1 MATKATFY
9 VLLRGRRGRLRVV
22 TAQEA
27 MHAPAHCSLVLC
39 PTAVPGL
46 SAEAARGA
54 AAACEGSRF
63 CCVDTVGAL
72 YTATGAI
79 AHSHTRYRRYLN
91 GYKCEGREESEERA
105 WLRLVMACKE
115 RGADAPIPSMLATVG
130 IAMVST

>member
-1 MATKATFY
+1 MATKAAFY
-9 VLLRGRRGRLRVV
+9 VLLRGRRGRLGVV

-27 MHAPAHCSLVLC
+27 VHAAAHCSLVLC
-39 PTAVPGL
+39 SEAVPGL

-79 AHSHTRYRRYLN
+79 AHSHTRYCSALPHMVTSVRGVRSVPGSGSSWLARSAGQTHRYLV
-91 GYKCEGREESEERA
+91 C
-105 WLRLVMACKE
+105 
-115 RGADAPIPSMLATVG
+115 
-130 IAMVST
+130 

>member
-27 MHAPAHCSLVLC
+27 VHAPAHCSLVLC

-54 AAACEGSRF
+54 AAAREGSRF
-63 CCVDTVGAL
+63 CWCRYGTLYRGA
-72 YTATGAI
+72 
-79 AHSHTRYRRYLN
+79 AHSYRRHKN
-91 GYKCEGREESEERA
+91 MVRGGGEGREASA
-105 WLRLVMACKE
+105 WSRLVLACKE
-115 RGADAPIPSMLATVG
+115 RGADAPVPRRPL
-130 IAMVST
+130 

>member
-54 AAACEGSRF
+54 AAAREGSRF
-63 CCVDTVGAL
+63 CWC
-72 YTATGAI
+72 
-79 AHSHTRYRRYLN
+79 RY
-91 GYKCEGREESEERA
+91 
-105 WLRLVMACKE
+105 
-115 RGADAPIPSMLATVG
+115 G
-130 IAMVST
+130 I

>member
-1 MATKATFY
+1 MATKAAFH
-9 VLLRGRRGRLRVV
+9 VLLRGRRGRLGVV

-27 MHAPAHCSLVLC
+27 VHAAAHCSLVLC
-39 PTAVPGL
+39 SEAVPGL

-79 AHSHTRYRRYLN
+79 AHSHTRYCVRFSATSY
-91 GYKCEGREESEERA
+91 GYKCEGRA